1 MILTADDAKKRLTQ
15 ELELRTFD
23 DRYLDRSEEREVL
36 KIALLIGVGAED
48 AANLLAGICSERN
61 YVRESQVVQAIK
73 DHLDTSLKGDRR
85 VDRKEFEHIVQ
96 LAQRDI
102 QGVKSERDVRRL
114 VIAVMEET
122 GRNNVKRGWFRNWYA
137 ETKTELGIV

>member
-85 VDRKEFEHIVQ
+85 VDRKEFEHIGHGGNRQ
-96 LAQRDI
+96 QQR
-102 QGVKSERDVRRL
+102 QTRL
-114 VIAVMEET
+114 VP
-122 GRNNVKRGWFRNWYA
+122 
-137 ETKTELGIV
+137 ELVCRDQDGTRHRLTAIS